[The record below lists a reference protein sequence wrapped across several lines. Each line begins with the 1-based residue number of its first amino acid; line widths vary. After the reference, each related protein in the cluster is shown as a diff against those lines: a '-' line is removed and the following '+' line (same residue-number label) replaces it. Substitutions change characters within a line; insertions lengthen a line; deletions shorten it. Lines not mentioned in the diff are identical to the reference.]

1 VRTVAFSVEG
11 IPQPKGSTRA
21 FVPKGWTRPI
31 ITAASPKT
39 KKWEREITVVA
50 RQHIT
55 PFDTSRNAFRVR
67 LRFILPRPKR
77 LGAASSPH
85 TTRPDI
91 DKLCRCVLDALTGVA
106 WRDDSQVVSI
116 TATKRYVRQALM
128 EATRVDILLI
138 EVRDEEGRIELSG
151 AGVSEVP
158 SEAEREAEAK
168 SS

>member
-1 VRTVAFSVEG
+1 VRTFAFSVEG

-39 KKWEREITVVA
+39 KKWEREITAVA

-55 PFDTSRNAFRVR
+55 PFDTSKSAFRVR
-67 LRFILPRPKR
+67 LRFVLPRPKR
-77 LGAASSPH
+77 LGAAFSPH
-85 TTRPDI
+85 ITRPDI

-106 WRDDSQVVSI
+106 WHDDAQVVTI

-128 EATRVDILLI
+128 EATRVDISLV
-138 EVRDEEGRIELSG
+138 EVRDEQGRIELSR
-151 AGVSEVP
+151 AGVSQIHT
-158 SEAEREAEAK
+158 EAERAAEAK